1 MIKTFN
7 TLFLFRI
14 GIFLLV
20 SAPSIATF
28 LLLIASISK
37 IKLYKNFLKD
47 NWNYSLII
55 SALFMIIGAI
65 NIYLDNSFILLNNQ
79 SWNSNLLIIGLFNW
93 IPFFWCFWSFQFFLK
108 SKTDRNICAIL
119 LIAGTIP
126 VLVSGFGQY
135 LFNWHGPFET
145 FFGLIIWYQREINT
159 YFNSDIYN
167 QNFAGMT
174 SLFNNQNYAG
184 AWLSIVFPFSLALIF
199 KNKNRLILRSVSL
212 FLFSLIFL
220 GIIFTHSRSA
230 LGSAL
235 ISIIIFLF
243 SIFHSKRIKD
253 FILFILLFLILI
265 LLLKAQNLIPIDFS
279 LSEGIY
285 NRNIQSFDLG
295 RKDIW
300 GYALKAIIQRPLF
313 GWGSGSFP
321 FIFRNFTGIWKGHSH
336 NIFLELFFSYGI
348 FVGLAFMYFFK
359 QIFFISFKKIFFVKL
374 INDNIIDRAW
384 FCSSLSL
391 ILSQLIDIQYF
402 DIRISL
408 SLWLLLAGL
417 RNICLKENNLTNFEV
432 YEE

>member
-1 MIKTFN
+1 MTKTFN
-7 TLFLFRI
+7 KLFLFRI

-20 SAPSIATF
+20 SAPF
-28 LLLIASISK
+28 IASILLVIASVSK
-37 IKLYKNFLKD
+37 IKLYKKFFKD
-47 NWNYSLII
+47 NWNFLLII
-55 SALFMIIGAI
+55 SSVFMIIGTIYI
-65 NIYLDNSFILLNNQ
+65 NFDNTFILLNNQ
-79 SWNSNLLIIGLFNW
+79 SWNSNLIILGLFNW

-108 SKTDRNICAIL
+108 SKKDRNICAIL

-135 LFNWHGPFET
+135 LFDWHGPFET

-167 QNFAGMT
+167 QNLAGMT

-230 LGSAL
+230 FGSAL
-235 ISIIIFLF
+235 ITIILFLF
-243 SIFHSKRIKD
+243 SIFNRKRIKN
-253 FILFILLFLILI
+253 FLLFILLIIISILV
-265 LLLKAQNLIPIDFS
+265 LKAQNLIPIDFS

-285 NRNIQSFDLG
+285 NRNIQSFDLS

-348 FVGLAFMYFFK
+348 FVGLAFIFFLK

-374 INDNIIDRAW
+374 GNNNIIDKAW

-391 ILSQLIDIQYF
+391 ILSH
-402 DIRISL
+402 
-408 SLWLLLAGL
+408 
-417 RNICLKENNLTNFEV
+417 
-432 YEE
+432 